1 MGRLTKRY
9 IGGIANNEAGI
20 SCSNYCDNCEKA
32 DCKIVQKMI
41 RKLAE
46 YEDAE
51 EQGMLIKIPV
61 KIGDTVYEIPSPL
74 NYKLNII
81 KKNSKSNRVYCWLVT
96 GLEMKSKEDI
106 YLEADYGKDFLLLEN
121 FGTYWFLKKEEAE
134 QKLKEIKEW
143 LGEEMK

>member
-9 IGGIANNEAGI
+9 IGGIANNETGI
-20 SCSNYCDNCEKA
+20 SCSNYCDNCGKA

-61 KIGDTVYEIPSPL
+61 KIGDTVYEVPTPCSF
-74 NYKLNII
+74 KQ
-81 KKNSKSNRVYCWLVT
+81 KNRVYCWLVT